1 MAKAVKSS
9 RRLSNA
15 TFQVIDA
22 LGLNVHSKGWVMAR
36 DGYRIFDSDTHV
48 GPDARILAGYLSSA
62 EKDRLSGWEAYKSQ
76 DRSGHETYTKGQRR
90 YRRRLGTAEPDD
102 APSGYMAGFT
112 GVKRTREPSP
122 LVDADPGER
131 IKDMDHEG
139 VDVNLT
145 LPSGWFGTWTA
156 GDDVTLEM
164 AMYRAYHRWMADYCG
179 AYPNRLGGVIL
190 AGARDIDGALAEIR
204 RWGQA
209 NWAWGMM
216 VYAPVGMPLDHPT
229 LEPLYAGAAELDLAV
244 VLHTFT
250 VMPPYAPGGLDTWD
264 NLWLQRSAA
273 HPWCG
278 MRNMAAMIGSGVMD
292 RYPTLRVGTLEAGH
306 GWLPFW
312 MARLD
317 EHAETIKAALP
328 ELGRKPS
335 GYVTGGRYFQ
345 SIEIPEGARLTNAVI
360 DLVGDHV
367 LMYASDYPHGESHF
381 PDSVSLV
388 MDWGMDAE
396 RKRKL
401 FWDNAIQF
409 YARAPV

>member
-1 MAKAVKSS
+1 
-9 RRLSNA
+9 
-15 TFQVIDA
+15 
-22 LGLNVHSKGWVMAR
+22 MAR
-36 DGYRIFDSDTHV
+36 NGYRIFDSDTHV
-48 GPDARILAGYLSSA
+48 GPDARILAGYLSEA
-62 EKDRLSGWEAYKSQ
+62 ERDRLRSWEVHKTT
-76 DRSGHETYTKGQRR
+76 DRHGRETYTKGQRR
-90 YRRRLGTAEPDD
+90 YRRRLGTTEPDG

-112 GVKRTREPSP
+112 GVKRARDPSP
-122 LVDADPGER
+122 EVDTDPGER

-156 GDDVTLEM
+156 GDDVALEM
-164 AMYRAYHRWMADYCG
+164 AMYRAYHRWMEDYCG

-190 AGARDIDGALAEIR
+190 AGARDIEGAVSEIR
-204 RWGQA
+204 RCGSA
-209 NWAWGMM
+209 RWAWGLM
-216 VYAPVGMPLDHPT
+216 VYAPLGMPLDHPA
-229 LEPLYAGAAELDLAV
+229 LEPLYAEAAALDLAV

-250 VMPPYAPGGLDTWD
+250 VMPPYAPGGQDTWD
-264 NLWLQRSAA
+264 NLWLQRSAS

-278 MRNMAAMIGSGVMD
+278 MRNMAALIGSGVMD

-312 MARLD
+312 TARLD

-328 ELGRKPS
+328 ELALKPS
-335 GYVTGGRYFQ
+335 EYVTGGRYFQ

-360 DLVGDHV
+360 DLIGEHV

-381 PDSVSLV
+381 PESVSLV
-388 MDWGMDAE
+388 LDWEMDTG

-401 FWDNAIQF
+401 LWDNAVRF
-409 YARAPV
+409 YTRAPVG